1 MKTQRPSH
9 LAKQTELGTAYHGA
23 CPRSMAAPLQGRLER
38 RGQRSRAG
46 EHLRKCCLRSGWEN
60 IRKSQRGHQG
70 DSDQEE
76 AGEDSATCRRV
87 KEATVQHSQ
96 AEYYVTAQ
104 ARGPTN
110 NDPGTISADGHLGTN
125 GHLTHSQILN
135 CRGSKKE
142 YLGVYPG
149 DKQSHDNIK
158 KLGAIKNMQR
168 K

>member
-1 MKTQRPSH
+1 MPSEH
-9 LAKQTELGTAYHGA
+9 GSTTPGQARAEGAEEPCRGASEEMLPEVRLGKHTEK
-23 CPRSMAAPLQGRLER
+23 P
-38 RGQRSRAG
+38 
-46 EHLRKCCLRSGWEN
+46 K
-60 IRKSQRGHQG
+60 GHQG

-96 AEYYVTAQ
+96 AEHYVTAQ

-110 NDPGTISADGHLGTN
+110 NDPGTISADGHMGTN